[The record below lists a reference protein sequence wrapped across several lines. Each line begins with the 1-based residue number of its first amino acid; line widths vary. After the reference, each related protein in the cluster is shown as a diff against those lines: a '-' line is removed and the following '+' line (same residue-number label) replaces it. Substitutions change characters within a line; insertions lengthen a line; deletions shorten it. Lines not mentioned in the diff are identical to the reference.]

1 MAGEQGVCMSE
12 QDNLNAIV
20 EMYTTGPVHNSYN
33 DAEAQKLFYFER
45 ILVETHCLNKDAEI
59 LNLGCGA
66 GRETFAL
73 YLMGYRHVTG
83 VDCTLALLETAR
95 NRVKTSGFNIQ
106 FTLAFAH
113 NLPFPDSTFDVVTMF
128 YNIYGHITPHSE
140 RLRSLAEVR
149 RVLKPG
155 GLVLMSANSLLTSW
169 SVFSF
174 IKTQEIIRLFY
185 NPHKMERG
193 DKIMR
198 GARKQKKGENM
209 PLARSHWFRPCE
221 IPEDAR
227 TVGLT
232 VIQATTIK
240 GLLRKP
246 NADCAKIHGQCLL
259 IYVLKKPV

>member
-1 MAGEQGVCMSE
+1 MSKE
-12 QDNLNAIV
+12 GNLNSII
-20 EMYTTGPVHNSYN
+20 ELYTTGTLHNIYN
-33 DAEAQKLFYFER
+33 DAEAQKLFDFEQ
-45 ILVETHCLNKDAEI
+45 ILFETHCLNKNAEI

-73 YLMGYRHVTG
+73 YRMGYHHVSG
-83 VDCTLALLETAR
+83 VDCTPVLLETAR

-106 FTLAFAH
+106 FNLAFSH
-113 NLPFPDSTFDVVTMF
+113 KLPFPDSVFDVVTMF
-128 YNIYGHITPHSE
+128 YNLYGHITPHSE

-155 GLVLMSANSLLTSW
+155 GLVLMSANSILDNWLA
-169 SVFSF
+169 FSF
-174 IKTQEIIRLFY
+174 IRMQEIIRLCY

-198 GARKQKKGENM
+198 GARKQRKGENM
-209 PLARSHWFRPCE
+209 PLARSHWFRPYE
-221 IPEDAR
+221 IPKDGR

-232 VIQATTIK
+232 VIQATTSK

-246 NADCAKIHGQCLL
+246 NANCAKVHGQGWL